1 MKNYLFLLM
10 VGLSGV
16 YGEKRHHRHRG
27 KEVFD
32 ELCVGQGTASF
43 LNLDP
48 RYSYNIAGIY
58 SPKNWIHAGR
68 KSTVELF
75 CRVCGVADNCQY
87 TVRWSKNGETLSHKK
102 SSRVHAHI
110 VSKSK
115 HLYGLK
121 IQNFRSKDYGLYSC
135 TYYTSTGDELQTQ
148 IEVSGIA
155 HPALLEPPVF
165 NSPNSVTLN
174 WKVNCSTP
182 IINYELEF
190 RDLTRE
196 GEEGPWIIMNIP
208 AQNKKVFDKSQ
219 SYTLNGLL
227 HGTTYQARIRS
238 RNVYGISKFS
248 PILKFDTEKDTS
260 SINSRTQNDSTEE
273 EILFKRSEQ
282 QRNHIIP
289 QNGQIHPDGEPLKN
303 KGNSRICCVFEG
315 IKNFLSST
323 FLSSQ
328 CSTRI
333 PAFFI

>member
-1 MKNYLFLLM
+1 MMWAAYLFQMKNYLFLLM

-32 ELCVGQGTASF
+32 ELCVGQ
-43 LNLDP
+43 D
-48 RYSYNIAGIY
+48 NIAGIY

-174 WKVNCSTP
+174 WK
-182 IINYELEF
+182 
-190 RDLTRE
+190 
-196 GEEGPWIIMNIP
+196 
-208 AQNKKVFDKSQ
+208 
-219 SYTLNGLL
+219 
-227 HGTTYQARIRS
+227 ARIRS

-289 QNGQIHPDGEPLKN
+289 QNGQIHPDGEPLKTKATRGYAAYS
-303 KGNSRICCVFEG
+303 KGSRIFYHLPSSLVNALLVFQL
-315 IKNFLSST
+315 FL
-323 FLSSQ
+323 FNYL
-328 CSTRI
+328 
-333 PAFFI
+333 